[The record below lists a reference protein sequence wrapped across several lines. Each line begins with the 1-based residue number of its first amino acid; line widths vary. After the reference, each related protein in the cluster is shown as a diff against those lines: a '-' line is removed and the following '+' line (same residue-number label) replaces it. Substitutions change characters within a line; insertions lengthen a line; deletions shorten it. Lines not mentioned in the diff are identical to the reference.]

1 MNDEEVWVTTL
12 IAVTMLL
19 FGLLCLV
26 VLQQS

>member
-1 MNDEEVWVTTL
+1 MNDEEVWVTTP